1 MNKNFKLYSYIL
13 DFDDYN
19 RTYIVNSIPSINRDI
34 RIHMLDEIY
43 NLEKSILYAINTKGN
58 ITSNNYILILVE
70 LSNLIQMK
78 LLLCHL

>member
-1 MNKNFKLYSYIL
+1 MNTNFKLYSYIF

-43 NLEKSILYAINTKGN
+43 NLEKSKSTH
-58 ITSNNYILILVE
+58 NYIVQRHTNILIHAII
-70 LSNLIQMK
+70 LS
-78 LLLCHL
+78 